1 MIGRASDV
9 NIKIAFLSRSADS
22 WCSRSITTFSLNFEA
37 KTPKINSNLKKERK
51 MRIEKAKRIEQIPPY
66 LFAEIDKKKEELR
79 QKGIDL
85 IDLGIGDPDLPTPKP
100 IIERLKM
107 AAENPQNHRYPSY
120 EGMIEFRSA
129 VAQWYARRF
138 NVTLDPRTE
147 VLSLI
152 GSKEG
157 IAHIPLAFVNPGD
170 YVLVPTPGYPVYRV
184 STIFAGGTPYFLPL
198 RKENG
203 FLPKLSEIPKK
214 VAERARILFINY
226 PNNPTSAI
234 AEGPF
239 FEEVV
244 AFARRYQVIVCHDAA
259 YSEIAFDGYQPLS
272 FLVIKGGKEVGIE
285 FHSLSKT
292 FNMTGWRI
300 GFAVGNVEILA
311 GLGRVKTN
319 IDSGLF
325 QAIQEAGV
333 EALNH
338 FDTPLP
344 EIINTYE
351 RRRDVLVKGLRE
363 IGLEVDKPKATFYLW
378 IQVPKG
384 YTSTQFAAI
393 LLEKGGIVATP
404 GNGFGEAGEGYI
416 RMALTIDE
424 TRLREAIERL
434 KRIKF

>member
-1 MIGRASDV
+1 MQ
-9 NIKIAFLSRSADS
+9 
-22 WCSRSITTFSLNFEA
+22 
-37 KTPKINSNLKKERK
+37 
-51 MRIEKAKRIEQIPPY
+51 IEQAKRIEQIPPY
-66 LFAEIDKKKEELR
+66 LFAEIDKKKEEMR
-79 QKGIDL
+79 KKGMDL

-107 AAENPQNHRYPSY
+107 ASEDPKNHRYPSY
-120 EGMIEFRSA
+120 EGMIEFRTA
-129 VAQWYARRF
+129 VAQWFERRF
-138 NVTLDPRTE
+138 GVTFDPRTE
-147 VLSLI
+147 VLTLI

-170 YVLVPTPGYPVYRV
+170 YVLVPSPGYPVYRV
-184 STIFAGGTPYFLPL
+184 STLFAGGIPYFLPL
-198 RKENG
+198 RKEND
-203 FLPKLSEIPKK
+203 FLPNFSEIPKE
-214 VAERARILFINY
+214 VAEKARLLFINY

-234 AEGPF
+234 AERSF

-244 AFARRYQVIVCHDAA
+244 AFARHYRMIVCHDAA
-259 YSEIAFDGYQPLS
+259 YSEVAFDGYRPLS
-272 FLVIKGGKEVGIE
+272 FFEVEGAREVGIE

-300 GFAVGNVEILA
+300 GFAVGHSEIIS

-325 QAIQEAGV
+325 QAIQEAGI

-344 EIINTYE
+344 EIIQIYE
-351 RRRDVLVKGLRE
+351 RRRDVMVKGLRE
-363 IGLEVDKPKATFYLW
+363 IGLKVERPKATFYLW
-378 IQVPKG
+378 IQVPRG
-384 YTSTQFAAI
+384 HTSAQFATFLIEQA
-393 LLEKGGIVATP
+393 GIVATP

-416 RMALTIDE
+416 RMALTVDE
-424 TRLREAIERL
+424 MRLKEAIERL